1 MTLFVH
7 EGNTDYLDSIAR
19 LRLMDDDFMR
29 IVFKDEDVVRQFLEI
44 ILDRKVDIIECHAQY
59 DINNIL
65 GRAISIDVLVKDGD
79 DYINIEVQRD
89 TKGAHPKRARFHGS
103 LIDANTSFPNE
114 QWDEL
119 PNVII
124 IFITETDVLGY
135 GLPIYHICSII
146 SENTQ
151 WFKEGREIIYV
162 NASIQEDTALGRL
175 MHDMFCTN
183 PSEMHYEFLR
193 KRVRYYKENEGGKR
207 KMCEI
212 WEEIKNK
219 GKLEGLREGE
229 AIGEARG
236 EARGKAIG
244 ETYGMMKSIKKLMS
258 KNGYTL
264 EEALDFLDIPNE
276 ERSLY
281 IEIFAS

>member
-1 MTLFVH
+1 M
-7 EGNTDYLDSIAR
+7 
-19 LRLMDDDFMR
+19 
-29 IVFKDEDVVRQFLEI
+29 
-44 ILDRKVDIIECHAQY
+44 
-59 DINNIL
+59 
-65 GRAISIDVLVKDGD
+65 
-79 DYINIEVQRD
+79 QRD

-114 QWDEL
+114 QWDKL

-175 MHDMFCTN
+175 MHDMFCTD

-193 KRVRYYKENEGGKR
+193 KRVSYYKESKGGKQE
-207 KMCEI
+207 MCEI

-229 AIGEARG
+229 AIGRQQG
-236 EARGKAIG
+236 IIV
-244 ETYGMMKSIKKLMS
+244 SIKYNVPLNVDTIRRRHPIRWTNK
-258 KNGYTL
+258 KGT
-264 EEALDFLDIPNE
+264 D
-276 ERSLY
+276 SL
-281 IEIFAS
+281 IVDTEKRVF

>member
-1 MTLFVH
+1 MSFLIC
-7 EGNTDYLDSIAR
+7 ENSTDYLDSIAR

-44 ILDRKVDIIECHAQY
+44 ILDRKV

-114 QWDEL
+114 QWDKL

-162 NASIQEDTALGRL
+162 NASIQEDTALRRL
-175 MHDMFCTN
+175 MHDMFCTD
-183 PSEMHYEFLR
+183 PKDIHYEFLR
-193 KRVRYYKENEGGKR
+193 KRVSYYKESKGGKQE
-207 KMCEI
+207 MCEI
-212 WEEIKNK
+212 WEEIRRK
-219 GKLEGLREGE
+219 GLLEGET
-229 AIGEARG
+229 IGRQQG
-236 EARGKAIG
+236 IIV
-244 ETYGMMKSIKKLMS
+244 SIKKLMN

-264 EEALDFLDIPNE
+264 DEALDFLDIPKE
-276 ERSLY
+276 DRTTY
-281 IEIFAS
+281 IEIMTS

>member
-1 MTLFVH
+1 MSFLIC
-7 EGNTDYLDSIAR
+7 ENSTDYLDSIAR

-44 ILDRKVDIIECHAQY
+44 ILERKVDIIECHAQY

-114 QWDEL
+114 QWDKL

-135 GLPIYHICSII
+135 GLPIYHSHCRID
-146 SENTQ
+146 ENNQ
-151 WFKEGREIIYV
+151 VFEEGREIIYV

-175 MHDMFCTN
+175 MHDMFCTDS
-183 PSEMHYEFLR
+183 SEMHYEFLR
-193 KRVRYYKENEGGKR
+193 KRVSYYKENEGGKQE
-207 KMCEI
+207 MCEI
-212 WEEIKNK
+212 WEEIRRK
-219 GKLEGLREGE
+219 GLLEGE

-236 EARGKAIG
+236 KTIG
-244 ETYGMMKSIKKLMS
+244 RQQGLIESIKKLIA

-264 EEALDFLDIPNE
+264 EEALDFLDIPKE
-276 ERSLY
+276 ERSTY
-281 IEIFAS
+281 IDIFTS

>member
-1 MTLFVH
+1 MSFLIC
-7 EGNTDYLDSIAR
+7 ENSTDYLDSIAR

-44 ILDRKVDIIECHAQY
+44 ILERSVDIIECHAQY

-65 GRAISIDVLVKDGD
+65 GRSISIDVLVRDGD

-114 QWDEL
+114 QWDKL

-135 GLPIYHICSII
+135 GLPIYHSHSRID
-146 SENTQ
+146 ENNQ
-151 WFKEGREIIYV
+151 MFEEGREIIYV

-175 MHDMFCTN
+175 MHDMFCTD
-183 PSEMHYEFLR
+183 SRDIHYEFLR
-193 KRVRYYKENEGGKR
+193 KRVNYYKENEGGKQE
-207 KMCEI
+207 MCEI
-212 WEEIKNK
+212 WEEIRRK
-219 GKLEGLREGE
+219 GLLEGE
-229 AIGEARG
+229 AIG

-244 ETYGMMKSIKKLMS
+244 ETYGMMKFIKKLMS

-264 EEALDFLDIPNE
+264 EEALDFLDIPE
-276 ERSLY
+276 KERSTY
-281 IEIFAS
+281 IEIFTS

>member
-1 MTLFVH
+1 MSFLIC
-7 EGNTDYLDSIAR
+7 ENSTDYLDSIAR

-79 DYINIEVQRD
+79 NYINIEVQRD

-114 QWDEL
+114 QWDKL

-135 GLPIYHICSII
+135 GLPIYHSRYRID
-146 SENTQ
+146 ENNERLD
-151 WFKEGREIIYV
+151 EGTEIIYV

-175 MHDMFCTN
+175 MHDMFCTE

-193 KRVRYYKENEGGKR
+193 KRVSYYKESKGGKQE
-207 KMCEI
+207 MCEI

-219 GKLEGLREGE
+219 GKLEGLIEGKLIGRQDGLAEGE
-229 AIGEARG
+229 IIG
-236 EARGKAIG
+236 IL
-244 ETYGMMKSIKKLMS
+244 KSIRKLIA

-264 EEALDFLDIPNE
+264 EEALDFLDIPKE
-276 ERSLY
+276 EQSKY
-281 IEIFAS
+281 IEKFTS

>member
-1 MTLFVH
+1 MSFLIC
-7 EGNTDYLDSIAR
+7 ENSTDYLDSIAR

-114 QWDEL
+114 EWDKL

-193 KRVRYYKENEGGKR
+193 KRVSYYKESKGGKQE
-207 KMCEI
+207 MCEI
-212 WEEIKNK
+212 WEEIRRK
-219 GKLEGLREGE
+219 GLREGE
-229 AIGEARG
+229 AIGRQQG
-236 EARGKAIG
+236 IIV
-244 ETYGMMKSIKKLMS
+244 SIKKLMS
-258 KNGYTL
+258 KNGCTL
-264 EEALDFLDIPNE
+264 EEALDFLDIPKE
-276 ERSLY
+276 DRTTY
-281 IEIFAS
+281 IEIMTS

>member
-1 MTLFVH
+1 MSFLICENST
-7 EGNTDYLDSIAR
+7 NYLDSIAR

-65 GRAISIDVLVKDGD
+65 GRSISIDVLVKDGD

-114 QWDEL
+114 QWDKL

-146 SENTQ
+146 SENAQ

-175 MHDMFCTN
+175 MHDMFCTD
-183 PSEMHYEFLR
+183 PRDMHYEFLR
-193 KRVRYYKENEGGKR
+193 KRVSYYKESKGGKQE
-207 KMCEI
+207 MCEI

-229 AIGEARG
+229 AIG

-264 EEALDFLDIPNE
+264 EEALDFLDIPE
-276 ERSLY
+276 KERSTY
-281 IEIFAS
+281 IEIFTS

>member
-44 ILDRKVDIIECHAQY
+44 ILERKVDIIECHAQY

-79 DYINIEVQRD
+79 DYIKIEVQRD

-114 QWDEL
+114 QWDKL

-135 GLPIYHICSII
+135 GLPIYHSRYRID
-146 SENTQ
+146 ENNERLD
-151 WFKEGREIIYV
+151 EGTEIIYV

-175 MHDMFCTN
+175 MHDMFCTE

-193 KRVRYYKENEGGKR
+193 KRVSYYKESKGGKQE
-207 KMCEI
+207 MCEI

-219 GKLEGLREGE
+219 GKLEGLIEGKLIGRQDGLAEGE
-229 AIGEARG
+229 IIG
-236 EARGKAIG
+236 IL
-244 ETYGMMKSIKKLMS
+244 KSIHKLIA

-264 EEALDFLDIPNE
+264 KEALDFLDIPE
-276 ERSLY
+276 DEQSKY
-281 IEIFAS
+281 IEKFTS